1 MGWKGRGIKGVRTR
15 SQVDNVMVVARMQ
28 GKLFNNSNNDNK
40 RGMEQRRC
48 WKEINLKWRFKNK
61 FNPMNRMKRIC
72 KKNKIKKVKE
82 FKERKKSNRINKLR

>member
-1 MGWKGRGIKGVRTR
+1 MGWKGRGIKGVRRR

-28 GKLFNNSNNDNK
+28 GKSFNNSNNDNK